1 MTIRLTPIVAL
12 TMALG
17 LAACQEE
24 DNTVVTET
32 ETTETTE
39 STGTE
44 GVETEESGVVP
55 GDTNDAGSV
64 TIIEPEDDASAG
76 LAGEEDSTVES
87 EATEMEEANQEATGG
102 AAGGDQTEQ
111 PAATPAEDAAVGG
124 AEGEGAAEIEADEAD

>member
-24 DNTVVTET
+24 DNTAVTET
-32 ETTETTE
+32 ETIETTE
-39 STGTE
+39 GTGSE
-44 GVETEESGVVP
+44 GIETEESGVVP

-76 LAGEEDSTVES
+76 MAGEEESEVES
-87 EATEMEEANQEATGG
+87 EATEMEETNQEAIGG
-102 AAGGDQTEQ
+102 AAGGDQTGE
-111 PAATPAEDAAVGG
+111 PAATPAEDATIGG